1 MHIKGNEFEEQRWG
15 MPENPAAFCKNIYIG
30 RLTQTDTHTDFM
42 MNEKDNKYTDA
53 LITAMVF
60 HTEDTN
66 GLVIHLNGFTSQDH
80 ANKFCKKLMKN
91 SGIEY
96 KSIREMLDLPTIH

>member
-1 MHIKGNEFEEQRWG
+1 MS
-15 MPENPAAFCKNIYIG
+15 PKNQPHFLRIYILG
-30 RLTQTDTHTDFM
+30 VPHTDTHTLFKEQE
-42 MNEKDNKYTDA
+42 MNEKDKYTDK

-60 HTEDTN
+60 HAEDTN
-66 GLVIHLNGFTSQDH
+66 GLVIHLNGFESQEH

-96 KSIREMLDLPTIH
+96 KSIRELFDLPTIH

>member
-1 MHIKGNEFEEQRWG
+1 VNELGEQTRG

-30 RLTQTDTHTDFM
+30 SLTHRRTHKDFM
-42 MNEKDNKYTDA
+42 MNNNKFTDK

-60 HTEDTN
+60 HAEDTG
-66 GLVIHLNGFTSQDH
+66 GLIIHLNGFQSQEH
-80 ANKFCKKLMKN
+80 ANKFCKRLMRN

-96 KSIREMLDLPTIH
+96 KSIREMFDLPTVH